1 MKIRTIYFKVNDIS
15 AAAHFWSELLQVK
28 PHKDFDEWKEFW
40 CGNIRLALLKTSEQ
54 DSFSGSGC
62 VPVFELEEKQITEY
76 VIRAQKL
83 GAQVV
88 FDGLNDPD
96 IKSVV
101 LRTPF
106 GHEFELSKFHE

>member
-1 MKIRTIYFKVNDIS
+1 MKIRTIYFKVSDI
-15 AAAHFWSELLQVK
+15 AKAAHFWSELLQIK
-28 PHKDFDEWKEFW
+28 PHKDFDDWKEFM
-40 CGNIRLALLKTSEQ
+40 CGNLRLALLRDT
-54 DSFSGSGC
+54 DGNSFSGSGC
-62 VPVFELEEKQITEY
+62 VPVLELEERQITEY
-76 VIRAQKL
+76 ISRAKNL

-88 FDGLNDPD
+88 FDGLKDPD